1 MASLKRLSG
10 AKNATQDDFSKGVG
24 TYIVE
29 YDAMPKVKIADIKK
43 EVGKYELVKV
53 ALKVTAAV
61 EGNKLGDITLVN
73 PKDED
78 LLKEI
83 AANKGA
89 KLVISGTL
97 EEDAKGAQTLTLSRV
112 VVAK

>member
-10 AKNATQDDFSKGVG
+10 AKNATQDDFAKGVG
-24 TYIVE
+24 TYVVE

-43 EVGKYELVKV
+43 EVGKYEIVKV
-53 ALKVTAAV
+53 ALKVTATV

-83 AANKGA
+83 AANKGK
-89 KLVISGTL
+89 KLVISGGL
-97 EEDAKGAQTLTLSRV
+97 EEDAKGVQTLTLSRV
-112 VVAK
+112 VVAQ